1 MEKRKK
7 KLIIGIEN
15 FEIVK
20 EKFKE
25 KGSKETRKQEEKKSA
40 CSNHQR
46 PVKCYNF
53 LVSNKNFSFSLS
65 LLS

>member
-7 KLIIGIEN
+7 LIIVIEN

-25 KGSKETRKQEEKKSA
+25 KGSKETRKQEEKKNQHA
-40 CSNHQR
+40 ATTNA
-46 PVKCYNF
+46 PLNVIIF
-53 LVSNKNFSFSLS
+53 
-65 LLS
+65 